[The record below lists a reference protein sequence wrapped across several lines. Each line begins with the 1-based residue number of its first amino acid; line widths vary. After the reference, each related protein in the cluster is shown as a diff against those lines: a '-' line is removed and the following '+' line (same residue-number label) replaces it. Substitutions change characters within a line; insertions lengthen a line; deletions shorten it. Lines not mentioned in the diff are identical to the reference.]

1 MDAIACLH
9 CASVND
15 LYVFMFSHSISV
27 LYIQVWTFKNRV
39 AFVLSVTDRGEPV
52 RDGIK
57 LARLQ
62 QLLCNMMDSQ
72 GNGVVNI
79 KAVRNAKQA
88 RSGNPGGGTA
98 PDRIPC
104 TASLPLSTPNQS
116 CFAI

>member
-1 MDAIACLH
+1 MTQV
-9 CASVND
+9 VNSFCVS
-15 LYVFMFSHSISV
+15 LFFTSTSV
-27 LYIQVWTFKNRV
+27 LYVQVWTFKNRV

-79 KAVRNAKQA
+79 KAVSNAKQTK
-88 RSGNPGGGTA
+88 RGGGGVWAA
-98 PDRIPC
+98 PCD
-104 TASLPLSTPNQS
+104 Q
-116 CFAI
+116 

>member
-1 MDAIACLH
+1 M
-9 CASVND
+9 
-15 LYVFMFSHSISV
+15 
-27 LYIQVWTFKNRV
+27 QVWTFKNRV

-79 KAVRNAKQA
+79 KAVRNAEQI
-88 RSGNPGGGTA
+88 GGHGVGGGISKS
-98 PDRIPC
+98 PLLHPC
-104 TASLPLSTPNQS
+104 ARVALP
-116 CFAI
+116 FE